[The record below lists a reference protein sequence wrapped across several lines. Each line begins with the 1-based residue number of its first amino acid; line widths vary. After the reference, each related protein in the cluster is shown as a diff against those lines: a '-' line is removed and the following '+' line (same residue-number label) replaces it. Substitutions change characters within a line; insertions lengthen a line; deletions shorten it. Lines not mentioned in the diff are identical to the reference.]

1 MIRKT
6 FPIFLIL
13 CLSCLGLANPGIA
26 QEKVDRDVI
35 AQLQSEGWTIF
46 NDGVLRRERRPNEV
60 ETFVFGVQGFNW
72 KLQDLRAQYVKLQ
85 AAYQATPTP
94 ELKRTI
100 ANHRKEMASTMR
112 MIQRAR
118 QAEKLGLVD
127 DLKVSCTIN
136 FAYNATA
143 GPRTDV
149 QGTWGDGTAS
159 FSATCPGFSGEVYA
173 YSTATVWVN
182 GGPYTQAVTD
192 GPRSGSNVSARAY
205 AQAAGGSPCD
215 SYSYGSM
222 TSNNLNPSSYSMAA
236 TNSTCTGPPPNI
248 TISSGPYSIDLR
260 VSFCKTVTWGSTVTG
275 GTPAFTYSWSV
286 DGYQVG
292 TGSSQSLTVCRGDYY
307 YSGGFTLDARV
318 TDSLSRWDNDSRWI
332 SVLEPSQTC
341 EDPCLCPL
349 ATVEQAVPILPCY

>member
-26 QEKVDRDVI
+26 QEKTDRDVI

-60 ETFVFGVQGFNW
+60 ETFVFGVKGFNW

-94 ELKRTI
+94 ELKQTI

-143 GPRTDV
+143 GPRTDL
-149 QGTWGDGTAS
+149 QGTWGDGSAS

-173 YSTATVWVN
+173 YSTATVWVS
-182 GGPYTQAVTD
+182 GGPYNVAVTD
-192 GPRSGSNVSARAY
+192 GPRSGANVSARAY

-236 TNSTCTGPPPNI
+236 SNSTCTGPPPNI
-248 TISSGPYSIDLR
+248 TINSGPYFIDLT
-260 VSFCKTVTWGSTVTG
+260 STFCRTVTWGSSVTG
-275 GTPAFTYSWSV
+275 GTPGFTYSWTV
-286 DGYQVG
+286 NGYQMG
-292 TGSSQSLTVCRGDYY
+292 TGSSLTMQVCQGDYTY
-307 YSGGFTLDARV
+307 NGGFTLEARV
-318 TDSLSRWDNDSRWI
+318 TDSIARSDTDSRWI
-332 SVLEPSQTC
+332 SVWEPEPC
-341 EDPCLCPL
+341 NDPCYICPL
-349 ATVEQAVPILPCY
+349 KSVDPLAPLLPCY

>member
-6 FPIFLIL
+6 LPIVLIL
-13 CLSCLGLANPGIA
+13 CLSWLGLANPGLA
-26 QEKVDRDVI
+26 QEKTDRDVI
-35 AQLQSEGWTIF
+35 AQLQNEGWTIF

-60 ETFVFGVQGFNW
+60 ETFVFGVKGFNW

-94 ELKRTI
+94 ELKQTI

-149 QGTWGDGTAS
+149 QGTWGDGSAS

-173 YSTATVWVN
+173 YSTATVWVS
-182 GGPYTQAVTD
+182 GGPYNVAVTD
-192 GPRSGSNVSARAY
+192 GPRSGANVSARAY

-236 TNSTCTGPPPNI
+236 SHSGCNLPPI
-248 TISSGPYSIDLR
+248 IAISSGPWTIDLR
-260 VSFCKTVTWGSTVTG
+260 TYFCRTVSWGSTVTG
-275 GTPAFTYSWSV
+275 GSPGFTYSWTA
-286 DGYQVG
+286 DGYQIG
-292 TGSSQSLTVCRGDYY
+292 TSSTQSMTVCQGDYA
-307 YSGGFTLDARV
+307 YSGGFTLEAGV
-318 TDSLSRWDNDSRWI
+318 TDSANRSDTDSRWI
-332 SVLEPSQTC
+332 SVLEPEPC
-341 EDPCLCPL
+341 RDPCICPVVAKL
-349 ATVEQAVPILPCY
+349 LPIYCE